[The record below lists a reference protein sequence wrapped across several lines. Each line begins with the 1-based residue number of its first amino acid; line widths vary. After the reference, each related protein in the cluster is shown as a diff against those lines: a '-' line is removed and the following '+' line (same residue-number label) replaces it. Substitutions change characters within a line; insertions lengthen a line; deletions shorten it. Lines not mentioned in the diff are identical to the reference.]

1 MQALGPPIGADPPTE
16 AEAALARESGPLL
29 AKLLER
35 QAEFQ
40 LQSPLEAAT
49 QAITVPRSA
58 VQLLA
63 QILAQMAQGH
73 AVTLVPIRAELSTQR
88 AAELLNVSRPF
99 MVKLLDEGRL
109 PYRKVGKH
117 RRIRLVDVLAYK
129 RRDDEERRVVLV
141 RLASEGQ
148 ALQMGY

>member
-1 MQALGPPIGADPPTE
+1 VGNSLFPTLGGGLGSVARDRIHDLVGRFVLGE
-16 AEAALARESGPLL
+16 APDE
-29 AKLLER
+29 
-35 QAEFQ
+35 
-40 LQSPLEAAT
+40 
-49 QAITVPRSA
+49 
-58 VQLLA
+58 
-63 QILAQMAQGH
+63 
-73 AVTLVPIRAELSTQR
+73 IRAELSTQR

-129 RRDDEERRVVLV
+129 RRDDEERRVVLE

>member
-1 MQALGPPIGADPPTE
+1 
-16 AEAALARESGPLL
+16 
-29 AKLLER
+29 
-35 QAEFQ
+35 
-40 LQSPLEAAT
+40 
-49 QAITVPRSA
+49 
-58 VQLLA
+58 
-63 QILAQMAQGH
+63 
-73 AVTLVPIRAELSTQR
+73 
-88 AAELLNVSRPF
+88 

-129 RRDDEERRVVLV
+129 RRDDEERRVVLE